1 MNIICPACD
10 GSGIYLNRKCCV
22 CGGCG
27 VDRISNEL
35 IMMMYYNGDLKEKMG
50 A

>member
-10 GSGIYLNRKCCV
+10 GSGIYLSRKCCV
-22 CGGCG
+22 CGDCG

-35 IMMMYYNGDLKEKMG
+35 IRMMYQFGDLKE
-50 A
+50 ATA